1 MTTILPYPF
10 PRLRQIPNSIPAEG
24 SIRIEVV
31 EGIPIFRSTKAVQ
44 ERIETLLQK
53 QSDDGLTAEETEEL
67 NWFEEID
74 DYLSF
79 FNRMVRN
86 HMDFWPTNTMLV
98 GG

>member
-1 MTTILPYPF
+1 MTTILPYSF

-44 ERIETLLQK
+44 ERIQTLLQK
-53 QSDDGLTAEETEEL
+53 KSDYGLTTEEIEEL
-67 NWFEEID
+67 DWFEEID

-79 FNRMVRN
+79 FNRMARN
-86 HMDFWPTNTMLV
+86 HLESSPRQDK
-98 GG
+98 